1 MLPVPHPKP
10 QPLCVLVVED
20 EILIRLLITE
30 ELRDHGF
37 TVMAA
42 NNADAAKAVLDA
54 GNEVDLI
61 FSDVRLP
68 GAMNGVELAR
78 YVQSRYPGL
87 PVILTSADVGS
98 EVRAVSTHFVPKP
111 YRILEVAKLISA
123 TLGLAGREDSE

>member
-1 MLPVPHPKP
+1 MTRK
-10 QPLCVLVVED
+10 VLG
-20 EILIRLLITE
+20 RT
-30 ELRDHGF
+30 LRDHGF